1 MKQLLKSMSVA
12 ACVLA
17 LHIPVSAADDRGTAA
32 EATALVQR
40 AAEYLKAN
48 GPAKSYAAFND
59 TAGQFK
65 DRDLY
70 VFVMDMNGK
79 MLSHGANAK
88 LIGKDLTALKDS
100 DDKLFIKTM
109 LDVAKSKGKG
119 WVRLQMAASGHQGDR
134 TEIDLCRKGGRPDR
148 RLRHLQTIK
157 RVVRIPAAAGCP

>member
-17 LHIPVSAADDRGTAA
+17 LHIPVLAADDRGTAA

-119 WVRLQMAASGHQGDR
+119 WVDYKWPHPVTKAIEPKSTYVEKVD
-134 TEIDLCRKGGRPDR
+134 DLV
-148 RLRHLQTIK
+148 I
-157 RVVRIPAAAGCP
+157 GCGIYKQ

>member
-17 LHIPVSAADDRGTAA
+17 LHIAVLAADDRGTAA

-88 LIGKDLTALKDS
+88 LIGKDLTNLKDS

-109 LDVAKSKGKG
+109 LDVAKAKGKG
-119 WVRLQMAASGHQGDR
+119 WVDYKWPHPVTKAIEPKSTYVEKVD
-134 TEIDLCRKGGRPDR
+134 DLV
-148 RLRHLQTIK
+148 I
-157 RVVRIPAAAGCP
+157 GCGIYKQ

>member
-1 MKQLLKSMSVA
+1 MKQLLKSVSIA

-17 LHIPVSAADDRGTAA
+17 FHIPVLAADDRGTAA

-59 TAGQFK
+59 AAGPFK

-70 VFVMDMNGK
+70 VFVMDTNGK
-79 MLSHGANAK
+79 MLAHGANAK
-88 LIGKDLTALKDS
+88 LIGKDLTNLKDS

-109 LDVAKSKGKG
+109 LDVAKTKGKG
-119 WVRLQMAASGHQGDR
+119 WVDYKWPHPVTKAIEPKSTYVEKVD
-134 TEIDLCRKGGRPDR
+134 DLV
-148 RLRHLQTIK
+148 I
-157 RVVRIPAAAGCP
+157 GCGIYKQ

>member
-1 MKQLLKSMSVA
+1 MKPLLKSMSVA

-17 LHIPVSAADDRGTAA
+17 LHIPVFAADDRGTAA

-70 VFVMDMNGK
+70 IFVMDMNGK

-88 LIGKDLTALKDS
+88 LIGKDLTNLKDS

-109 LDVAKSKGKG
+109 LDVAKTKGKG
-119 WVRLQMAASGHQGDR
+119 WVDYKWPHPVTKAIEPKSTYVEKAD
-134 TEIDLCRKGGRPDR
+134 DL
-148 RLRHLQTIK
+148 I
-157 RVVRIPAAAGCP
+157 IGCGIYK

>member
-1 MKQLLKSMSVA
+1 MKQLLKSMSIA
-12 ACVLA
+12 ACVMA
-17 LHIPVSAADDRGTAA
+17 LQIPAWAAADRGTAA

-40 AAEYLKAN
+40 AVEYLKAN
-48 GPAKSYAAFND
+48 GPAKSYAIFND

-88 LIGKDLTALKDS
+88 LIGKDLSNLKDS

-109 LDVAKSKGKG
+109 LDVAKTKGKG
-119 WVRLQMAASGHQGDR
+119 WVDYKWPHPVTKAIEPKSTYVEKVD
-134 TEIDLCRKGGRPDR
+134 DL
-148 RLRHLQTIK
+148 I
-157 RVVRIPAAAGCP
+157 VGCGIYKQ

>member
-17 LHIPVSAADDRGTAA
+17 LHIPVLAADDRGTAA

-88 LIGKDLTALKDS
+88 LIGKDLTNLKDS

-119 WVRLQMAASGHQGDR
+119 WVDYKWPHPVTKAIEPKSTYVEKVD
-134 TEIDLCRKGGRPDR
+134 DLV
-148 RLRHLQTIK
+148 I
-157 RVVRIPAAAGCP
+157 GCGIYKQ

>member
-17 LHIPVSAADDRGTAA
+17 LHIPVLAADDRGTAA

-59 TAGQFK
+59 AAGQFK

-70 VFVMDMNGK
+70 VFVMDLNGK
-79 MLSHGANAK
+79 MLAHGANAK
-88 LIGKDLTALKDS
+88 LIGKDLTNLKDS

-109 LDVAKSKGKG
+109 LDVAKAKGKG
-119 WVRLQMAASGHQGDR
+119 WVDYKWPHPVTKAIEPKSTYVEKVD
-134 TEIDLCRKGGRPDR
+134 DLV
-148 RLRHLQTIK
+148 I
-157 RVVRIPAAAGCP
+157 GCGIYKQ

>member
-17 LHIPVSAADDRGTAA
+17 LHIPAFAADDRGTAA

-88 LIGKDLTALKDS
+88 LIGKDLTNLKDS

-109 LDVAKSKGKG
+109 LDVAKAKGKG
-119 WVRLQMAASGHQGDR
+119 WVDYKWPHPVTKAIEPKSTYVEKVD
-134 TEIDLCRKGGRPDR
+134 DLV
-148 RLRHLQTIK
+148 I
-157 RVVRIPAAAGCP
+157 GCGIYKQ

>member
-1 MKQLLKSMSVA
+1 MKKLLKSMSVA

-17 LHIPVSAADDRGTAA
+17 LHIPVLAADDRGTAD

-119 WVRLQMAASGHQGDR
+119 WVDYKWPHPVTKAIEPKSSYVEKVD
-134 TEIDLCRKGGRPDR
+134 DL
-148 RLRHLQTIK
+148 I
-157 RVVRIPAAAGCP
+157 VGCGIYKQ

>member
-17 LHIPVSAADDRGTAA
+17 LHIPVLAADDRGTAA

-88 LIGKDLTALKDS
+88 LIGKDLTNLKDS

-119 WVRLQMAASGHQGDR
+119 WVDYKWPHPVTKAIEPKSTYVEKVD
-134 TEIDLCRKGGRPDR
+134 DL
-148 RLRHLQTIK
+148 
-157 RVVRIPAAAGCP
+157 VVGCGIYKQ

>member
-1 MKQLLKSMSVA
+1 MKRLLKLMSVA

-17 LHIPVSAADDRGTAA
+17 LHIPVLAAEGRGTAA

-88 LIGKDLTALKDS
+88 LIGKDLTNLKDS

-119 WVRLQMAASGHQGDR
+119 WVDYKWPHPVTKAIEPKSTYVEKVD
-134 TEIDLCRKGGRPDR
+134 DLV
-148 RLRHLQTIK
+148 I
-157 RVVRIPAAAGCP
+157 GCGIYKQ

>member
-17 LHIPVSAADDRGTAA
+17 LHIPVLAADDRGTAA

-119 WVRLQMAASGHQGDR
+119 WVDYKWPHPVTKAIEPKSTYVEKVD
-134 TEIDLCRKGGRPDR
+134 DL
-148 RLRHLQTIK
+148 I
-157 RVVRIPAAAGCP
+157 VGCGIYKQ

>member
-17 LHIPVSAADDRGTAA
+17 LHIPVLAADDRGTAA

-59 TAGQFK
+59 AAGQFK

-88 LIGKDLTALKDS
+88 LIGKDLTNLKDS

-109 LDVAKSKGKG
+109 LDVAKAKGKG
-119 WVRLQMAASGHQGDR
+119 WVDYKWPHPVTKAIEPKSTYVEKVD
-134 TEIDLCRKGGRPDR
+134 DLV
-148 RLRHLQTIK
+148 I
-157 RVVRIPAAAGCP
+157 GCGIYKQ

>member
-17 LHIPVSAADDRGTAA
+17 LHIPVLAADDRGTAA

-88 LIGKDLTALKDS
+88 LIGKDLTNLKDS

-109 LDVAKSKGKG
+109 LDVAKAKGKG
-119 WVRLQMAASGHQGDR
+119 WVYYKWPHPVTKAIEPKSTYVER
-134 TEIDLCRKGGRPDR
+134 IDDLV
-148 RLRHLQTIK
+148 I
-157 RVVRIPAAAGCP
+157 GCGIYKQ

>member
-17 LHIPVSAADDRGTAA
+17 LHIPVLAADDRGTAA

-88 LIGKDLTALKDS
+88 LIGKDLTNLKDS

-109 LDVAKSKGKG
+109 LDVAKTKGKG
-119 WVRLQMAASGHQGDR
+119 WVDYKWPHPVTKAIEPKSTYVEKVD
-134 TEIDLCRKGGRPDR
+134 DLV
-148 RLRHLQTIK
+148 I
-157 RVVRIPAAAGCP
+157 GCGIYKQ

>member
-1 MKQLLKSMSVA
+1 MKQLLKSMSFA

-17 LHIPVSAADDRGTAA
+17 LHIPVLAADDRGTAA

-119 WVRLQMAASGHQGDR
+119 WVDYKWPHPVTKAIEPKSSYVEKVD
-134 TEIDLCRKGGRPDR
+134 DL
-148 RLRHLQTIK
+148 I
-157 RVVRIPAAAGCP
+157 VGCGIYKQ

>member
-17 LHIPVSAADDRGTAA
+17 LHIPVLAADDRGTAA

-88 LIGKDLTALKDS
+88 LIGKDLTNLKDS

-109 LDVAKSKGKG
+109 LDVAKTKGKG
-119 WVRLQMAASGHQGDR
+119 WVDYKWPHPVTKAIEPKSTYVEKVD
-134 TEIDLCRKGGRPDR
+134 DL
-148 RLRHLQTIK
+148 
-157 RVVRIPAAAGCP
+157 VVGCGIYKQ

>member
-1 MKQLLKSMSVA
+1 MKQLLKSMSIA

-17 LHIPVSAADDRGTAA
+17 LHIPVLAADDRGTAA

-59 TAGQFK
+59 PAGQFK

-119 WVRLQMAASGHQGDR
+119 WVDYKWPHPVTKAIEPKSTYVEKVD
-134 TEIDLCRKGGRPDR
+134 DL
-148 RLRHLQTIK
+148 I
-157 RVVRIPAAAGCP
+157 VGCGIYKQ

>member
-17 LHIPVSAADDRGTAA
+17 LHIPVLAADDRGTAA

-109 LDVAKSKGKG
+109 LDVAKSKGKR
-119 WVRLQMAASGHQGDR
+119 WVDYKWPHPVTKAIEPKSTYVEKVD
-134 TEIDLCRKGGRPDR
+134 DL
-148 RLRHLQTIK
+148 I
-157 RVVRIPAAAGCP
+157 VGCGIYKQ

>member
-17 LHIPVSAADDRGTAA
+17 LHIPVLAADDRGTAA

-70 VFVMDMNGK
+70 VFVMDLNGK

-88 LIGKDLTALKDS
+88 LIGKDLTNLKDS

-109 LDVAKSKGKG
+109 LDVAKSRGKG
-119 WVRLQMAASGHQGDR
+119 WVDYKWPHPVTKAIEPKSTYVEKVD
-134 TEIDLCRKGGRPDR
+134 DLV
-148 RLRHLQTIK
+148 I
-157 RVVRIPAAAGCP
+157 GCGIYKQ

>member
-17 LHIPVSAADDRGTAA
+17 LHIPVLAADDRGTAA

-59 TAGQFK
+59 TAGPFK

-100 DDKLFIKTM
+100 DDKLFIKMM
-109 LDVAKSKGKG
+109 LDVAKAKGKG
-119 WVRLQMAASGHQGDR
+119 WVDYKWPHPVTKAIEPKSTYVEKVDELV
-134 TEIDLCRKGGRPDR
+134 I
-148 RLRHLQTIK
+148 
-157 RVVRIPAAAGCP
+157 GCGIYKQ

>member
-17 LHIPVSAADDRGTAA
+17 LHIPALAADDRGTAA

-59 TAGQFK
+59 AAGQFK

-79 MLSHGANAK
+79 MLSHGANPK
-88 LIGKDLTALKDS
+88 LIGKDLTNLKDS

-109 LDVAKSKGKG
+109 LDVAKAKGKG
-119 WVRLQMAASGHQGDR
+119 WVDYKWPHPVTKAIEPKSTYVEKVD
-134 TEIDLCRKGGRPDR
+134 DLV
-148 RLRHLQTIK
+148 I
-157 RVVRIPAAAGCP
+157 GCGIYKQ

>member
-17 LHIPVSAADDRGTAA
+17 LHIPVLAADDRGTAA

-70 VFVMDMNGK
+70 VFVMDLNGK

-88 LIGKDLTALKDS
+88 LIGKDLTNLKDS

-119 WVRLQMAASGHQGDR
+119 WVDYKWPHPVTKAIEPKSTYVEKVD
-134 TEIDLCRKGGRPDR
+134 DL
-148 RLRHLQTIK
+148 
-157 RVVRIPAAAGCP
+157 VVGCGIYKQ